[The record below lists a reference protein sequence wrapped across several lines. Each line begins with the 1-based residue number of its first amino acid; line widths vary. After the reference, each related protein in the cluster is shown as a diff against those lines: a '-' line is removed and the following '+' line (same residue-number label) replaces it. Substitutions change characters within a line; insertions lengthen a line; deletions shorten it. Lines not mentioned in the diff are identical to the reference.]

1 MPQFKYQALNEKGR
15 TIAGNIS
22 AVNELELESKLKTL
36 GLDLISAKEIKENNS
51 FFIKGKIGLQD
62 LVVFCVQLEQ
72 LDRAGVPLLDA
83 VGDLRDTTDSIHM
96 KNILAEI
103 YDSINKG
110 SMLSAALAQHPKY
123 FDEVFVGLVNA
134 GEKTGNLA
142 DVFSHLAE
150 HLKWVDNIQS
160 KIKKASYYP
169 VFLLFLM
176 CIVVSVMMLF
186 VIPQL
191 SRFLLSQGFELP
203 VYTIALINTS
213 NFFEKNWI
221 YIFSLP
227 VLCFFLLKFLC
238 KVSEEFDYQVDSIF
252 LKIPKIGDTIRKI
265 EVARFCR
272 FLAIT
277 YKSGIGILDC
287 LEIANN
293 VVKNSVI
300 KESIV
305 AARKA
310 VSEGNS
316 LTQAMTFA
324 NQFPSMVIRMIKVG
338 EESGRID
345 ETLKNVNYFFDK
357 EVENSVNTMIGMIQ
371 PTLTIVLGA
380 IMMWVSIAVFGPLY
394 SSFSKMKF

>member
-15 TIAGNIS
+15 TITGRIS

-36 GLDLISAKEIKENNS
+36 GLDLISSKVVNESASIFGSSNIS
-51 FFIKGKIGLQD
+51 LQD

-83 VGDLRDTTDSIHM
+83 IGDLRDTTDHFHM
-96 KNILAEI
+96 KSILAEI

-110 SMLSAALAQHPKY
+110 NMLSAALAQHPKY
-123 FDEVFVGLVNA
+123 FDEVFIGLVSA
-134 GEKTGNLA
+134 GERTGNLA
-142 DVFSHLAE
+142 DVFSHLSE
-150 HLKWVDNIQS
+150 HLKWVDNIQR
-160 KIKKASYYP
+160 KVKKASYYP

-176 CIVVSVMMLF
+176 CIVIGIMMLF

-191 SRFLLSQGFELP
+191 SKFLLSQGFDLP
-203 VYTIALINTS
+203 VYTTALIHTS
-213 NFFEKNWI
+213 KFFQDYWV
-221 YIFSLP
+221 YILTMPIIAF
-227 VLCFFLLKFLC
+227 FFLKFAC
-238 KVSEEFDYQVDSIF
+238 KISEEFNYQIDALF
-252 LKIPKIGDTIRKI
+252 LKIPTIGETIRKI

-287 LEIANN
+287 LEIANS
-293 VVKNSVI
+293 VVKNTVI
-300 KESIV
+300 KESIYAV
-305 AARKA
+305 RKA
-310 VSEGNS
+310 VSEGTS
-316 LTQAMTFA
+316 LTQAMTVA
-324 NQFPSMVIRMIKVG
+324 NQFPSMVLRMVKVG

-357 EVENSVNTMIGMIQ
+357 EVDDSVNSMIGMIQ
-371 PTLTIVLGA
+371 PTLTIILGG